1 MKKFNKSLFLLVI
14 ISCPFVFAACEK
26 DEGTTSYNDVDDDD
40 WKKAMVID
48 NNYDGNDATIV
59 HYNIEK

>member
-1 MKKFNKSLFLLVI
+1 MKKISKSLFLLSVI
-14 ISCPFVFAACEK
+14 VCPFVFSACEK

-48 NNYDGNDATIV
+48 NDYDGNDANTV
-59 HYNIEK
+59 DYSVEK